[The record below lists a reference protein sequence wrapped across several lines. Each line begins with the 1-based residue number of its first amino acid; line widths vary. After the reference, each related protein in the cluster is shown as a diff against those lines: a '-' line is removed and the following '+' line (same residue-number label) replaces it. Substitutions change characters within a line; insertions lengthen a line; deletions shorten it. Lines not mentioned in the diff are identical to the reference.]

1 MAERKGNSNIIS
13 LSSSSSSSSS
23 PAAPAIKETR
33 PETRSSLEG
42 ESGKITKRVEW
53 MQEDIDA
60 SAEEFIKSFKKNLLL
75 QRLQSFENY
84 KDMLARGV

>member
-1 MAERKGNSNIIS
+1 MADRKGNSNVFS
-13 LSSSSSSSSS
+13 LSPSSSSSS

-33 PETRSSLEG
+33 PAARSSLDG
-42 ESGKITKRVEW
+42 ESAKITKRVEW

>member
-1 MAERKGNSNIIS
+1 MANRKGNSNIIS
-13 LSSSSSSSSS
+13 LSPSSSSS
-23 PAAPAIKETR
+23 PAGPAIKETR
-33 PETRSSLEG
+33 PAERSSLEG

>member
-1 MAERKGNSNIIS
+1 MADRMGNSKIIS
-13 LSSSSSSSSS
+13 LSPSSSSS
-23 PAAPAIKETR
+23 PPAASVIKETR
-33 PETRSSLEG
+33 PAARSSLEG